1 MFYSQ
6 TMLFSH
12 NFKYIYTY
20 VVLTFHDLSH
30 LDRKLEVKNRH
41 ILYKLNIE
49 CAENDVV
56 DGGSD
61 FEIIMMVGTDAF
73 F

>member
-1 MFYSQ
+1 M
-6 TMLFSH
+6 
-12 NFKYIYTY
+12 
-20 VVLTFHDLSH
+20 VLTFHDLSH

-49 CAENDVV
+49 CAENYVV